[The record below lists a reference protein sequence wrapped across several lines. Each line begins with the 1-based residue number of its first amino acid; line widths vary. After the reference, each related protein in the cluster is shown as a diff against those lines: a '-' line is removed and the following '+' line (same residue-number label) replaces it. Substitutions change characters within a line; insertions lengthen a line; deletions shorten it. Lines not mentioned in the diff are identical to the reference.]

1 MKPVPAS
8 FFNEIV
14 DCRILVPSG
23 VDVFL
28 LRKRKKTQSLSLSG
42 LVFQEMQR
50 NVIPED
56 PCR

>member
-1 MKPVPAS
+1 MKLVPA
-8 FFNEIV
+8 FFYEIV
-14 DCRILVPSG
+14 DCRILVPSE

-28 LRKRKKTQSLSLSG
+28 LREGKKTQSLSLSA
-42 LVFQEMQR
+42 LMFQEMQR